1 MYDEFSDAHA
11 AHAMDIEYASG
22 VLNVTVGALG
32 TFVLT
37 KQTPNLQ
44 IWLSSPVSGPLRY
57 DFGPDAATWVNSRDG
72 HALFPLLAADFEQL
86 VGAPLDFGEVEAD
99 VRDAAEGL

>member
-1 MYDEFSDAHA
+1 MPLERDLDR
-11 AHAMDIEYASG
+11 SG
-22 VLNVTVGALG
+22 ANKKLVLRVLGADQQEEDQVCSQPGDQLARR
-32 TFVLT
+32 L
-37 KQTPNLQ
+37 
-44 IWLSSPVSGPLRY
+44 SPVSGPLRY
-57 DFGPDAATWVNSRDG
+57 DFCPDAATWVNSRDG